1 MRVVFSQKAGEVK
14 MKDIMI
20 VDDTPA
26 NLKLLESIL
35 TGEGYNIRVAI
46 NGEMA
51 IKSIAN
57 NVPDLVLMD
66 INMPGISGIEACR
79 QLKLTPEL
87 CDVPVVFISAN
98 SDTNSIE
105 EAFAAGGHD
114 YITKP
119 FRAKEVLIRVK
130 SVLSILE
137 AQKEKYRA
145 QLFSTMINIIMGVA
159 HEMNTPIGV
168 CVTSSS
174 HLLDQTNRMN
184 GKLESNKLTRDD
196 IISWIEQ
203 EESISQLITTNL
215 NKLNQLITA
224 FKTLPVHDLPDIEK
238 VNLLDLICDISKS
251 KEKELEE
258 NNVTLNLVCN
268 DIVVSTKKK
277 LIIKLFDKLIENSLD
292 HAFIEGGNKAI
303 DINLEK
309 NGKEIVIT
317 YQDNGVGMEFN
328 DLEKIFDPF
337 FTTKRIDK
345 HLGFSAT
352 IIYMTVIW
360 GLEGSIQVKSD
371 DGLRYYIRIPIN

>member
-1 MRVVFSQKAGEVK
+1 

-79 QLKLTPEL
+79 QLKLNSEL

-224 FKTLPVHDLPDIEK
+224 FKTLPVHDLPDVEI
-238 VNLLDLICDISKS
+238 VNLQDLICDIGKS

-258 NNVTLNLVCN
+258 NNVTLNLACN
-268 DIVVSTKKK
+268 DIIVSTKKK

-292 HAFIEGGNKAI
+292 HAFVDGGNKVI
-303 DINLEK
+303 DIDLDK
-309 NGKEIVIT
+309 NGREIIIT
-317 YQDNGVGMEFN
+317 YQDNGVGMDFN

-360 GLEGSIQVKSD
+360 GLEGSIHVKSEE
-371 DGLRYYIRIPIN
+371 GLKYNIRIPIN